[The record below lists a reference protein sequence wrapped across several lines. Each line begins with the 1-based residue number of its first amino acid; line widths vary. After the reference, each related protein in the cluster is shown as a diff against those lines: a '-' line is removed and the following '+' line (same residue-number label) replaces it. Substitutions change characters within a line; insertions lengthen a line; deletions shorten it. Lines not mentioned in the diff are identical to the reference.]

1 MRMAELGEGFA
12 YNPTMSTTQPS
23 VLIIEDEPRL
33 RDLLAEALRGWGL
46 TSTTARS
53 GEEALR
59 SIDDH
64 PADILLI
71 DLNLPGISGI
81 ETLTELRRKDIDGPA
96 IILTGFGDLKAAQQ
110 AIELGVVAFLTKPA
124 PLGELEQAIDRAR
137 RQLRPDLPIIAPD
150 SVDTSKP
157 IKLEELEKQH
167 ILNTLRK
174 NNGNRTATAKELG
187 ISRRTLQYRLA
198 EYQEKGWIEG
208 G

>member
-1 MRMAELGEGFA
+1 MA
-12 YNPTMSTTQPS
+12 PS

-33 RDLLAEALRGWGL
+33 RDLYSEALRGWGL
-46 TSTTARS
+46 ASTAARS

-64 PADILLI
+64 PADIMLI

-81 ETLTELRRKDIDGPA
+81 ETLQELRNRGIDAPA

-110 AIELGVVAFLTKPA
+110 AIELKVVAFLTKPV

-137 RQLRPDLPIIAPD
+137 KTLKPDLPIIVPD
-150 SVDTSKP
+150 TQTPTDGAKP
-157 IKLEELEKQH
+157 VKLEELERQH
-167 ILNTLRK
+167 ILSTLSR

-198 EYQEKGWIEG
+198 EYQAKGWVEG
-208 G
+208 E